1 MRIVNLPPILLLL
14 LRREREEWRKMGI
27 ARKISGMINGNA
39 SVFLQEVEGIDD
51 WWEIGGERKRGA
63 AVFSPLESGRE
74 PIQWCVY
81 AARNCWASI
90 CEINEFHNVLTTF
103 TVKTKSRL
111 RGWIGGGKDVTRAEN
126 GAGWSGRSRRRRGGR
141 VEAAAVV
148 IPLPCRR
155 GEGGLDAL
163 RLAICEFWWRWFY
176 LMRPLLLLS
185 NRSPGWYSKF
195 SNRSVTI

>member
-1 MRIVNLPPILLLL
+1 M
-14 LRREREEWRKMGI
+14 
-27 ARKISGMINGNA
+27 
-39 SVFLQEVEGIDD
+39 GIDD

-126 GAGWSGRSRRRRGGR
+126 GAGWSGRSKRGRGREGRGGVEATAVLIPPPALAARERGLGR
-141 VEAAAVV
+141 VTFSHLRVLVTMILLDEAAATIVKPFPWVV
-148 IPLPCRR
+148 LEIFESFRHDLNH
-155 GEGGLDAL
+155 
-163 RLAICEFWWRWFY
+163 
-176 LMRPLLLLS
+176 RPPPVCT
-185 NRSPGWYSKF
+185 RSL
-195 SNRSVTI
+195 